1 MTTNQS
7 LRLAAVSLVLIV
19 ALVACGGPGEPI
31 PTAVHVEPTAT
42 AAATPEATAI
52 PKPAATSTVAATPK
66 AAATAEVAASSAGG
80 CATVTDGQLGVARAV
95 TYQDTMDSW
104 RVIGLVCNKTPEAVQ
119 NVQLEVD
126 LFDQAGQSIY
136 RNQNVFAALNN
147 IAAGEASPFGLSI
160 YDPIGTP
167 DQVKAAITSSQKAV
181 LKRATVDTQGVTT
194 AIDDQGNLHI
204 AGELI
209 NHGNAPVEIHGL
221 AAATFEKDGKMFTA
235 DYASVV
241 IHYLAPGASGP
252 FRVSMFGP
260 KSGTTALDTYQLY
273 FDAETTDPKEFLI
286 NAKTDLKDLSPYLD
300 ANGQFHLVGEI
311 TNPGATNIGVRLL
324 ATVYDKGRHVIDAS
338 SMDTAISA
346 IKPGETIP
354 FAFNYWGALG
364 SKKGLSDAFASYEIQ
379 VDPTWTWTT
388 EMELFDLKTQNDA
401 TQWSEIQGTFTGE
414 VINSTGGDLESA
426 VIMVSIYAKQAQAG
440 ANALLATNYAFAD
453 IKDKLADGQ
462 TAPYTVF
469 VPIPKGFN
477 IDNYEYRIV
486 VKGKRP

>member
-1 MTTNQS
+1 M
-7 LRLAAVSLVLIV
+7 
-19 ALVACGGPGEPI
+19 ALVACGGPSEPI
-31 PTAVHVEPTAT
+31 PTAVPVEPTPKAAVT
-42 AAATPEATAI
+42 PEAAAT
-52 PKPAATSTVAATPK
+52 PKPAATSTVAPTPK
-66 AAATAEVAASSAGG
+66 AAPTAEVAAPTQAAAPSAGG
-80 CATVTDGQLGVARAV
+80 CATVADGQLGVARAV
-95 TYQDTMDSW
+95 AYQDTLDSW

-126 LFDQAGQSIY
+126 LFDQGGNAIY

-160 YDPIGTP
+160 YDPIGAP
-167 DQVKAAITSSQKAV
+167 DQVKAAVTSSEKAV

-204 AGELI
+204 TGELI
-209 NHGNAPVEIHGL
+209 NHGDAPVEIHGL

-235 DYASVV
+235 DYAGVL

-260 KSGTTALDTYQLY
+260 KSGATALDTYQLY

-286 NAKTDLKDLSPYLD
+286 NAKADLKDLNPYLD

-324 ATVYDKGRHVIDAS
+324 ATVYDKDRHVIDAS
-338 SMDTAISA
+338 SLDTAISA
-346 IKPGETIP
+346 IKPGEAIP

-364 SKKGLSDAFASYEIQ
+364 GKKGLSDAFASYEVQ

-388 EMELFDLKTQNDA
+388 EMELFDLKTQNDS
-401 TQWSEIQGTFTGE
+401 TQWNEFQGTFTGE

-426 VIMVSIYAKQAQAG
+426 VIMVGIYAKQAQAG
-440 ANALLATNYAFAD
+440 ANPLLATNYAFAD

-462 TAPYTVF
+462 TAPYTVY